1 MYVSIQ
7 TVCRCHGYL
16 SFESIHCDRCRSLI
30 PFQLTDESLT
40 DPVST
45 NNITNGVNNKVTYAN
60 KYESDMLVPYR
71 KHRATTGRIRF
82 RALCPFCN
90 SPTYVLRYYC
100 KRERLYYHLRVQSFS
115 ESEQSVYKSIA
126 ETQNMK
132 SLEQYRA
139 KSNRRSSSLTESISD
154 SYSLSGTTSQQPS
167 TILYDQNG
175 IPNTKD
181 IQINNEKHL
190 LGLND
195 LEGDLFNILRNGLFY
210 DTIIQCQ
217 DDVKLQVHRSILG
230 MKTNT
235 YIIRFL
241 FSRTC
246 FLIFSLQVVVQLGFD
261 NFSVNIMIQ
270 MYKMIMY
277 YR

>member
-1 MYVSIQ
+1 MKSM
-7 TVCRCHGYL
+7 HG
-16 SFESIHCDRCRSLI
+16 SK
-30 PFQLTDESLT
+30 QA
-40 DPVST
+40 
-45 NNITNGVNNKVTYAN
+45 VNT
-60 KYESDMLVPYR
+60 LVPYQ
-71 KHRATTGRIRF
+71 KHHHHHHHHHHRHEQPAVTTGRVRF

-90 SPTYVLRYYC
+90 SPNYVLRYYC

-217 DDVKLQVHRSILG
+217 DDVKLQVHRAILG